1 MFSSLQSF
9 NMREDVGLNDVDL
22 SNISTKELNKLL
34 KKKGISKARQKEI
47 KKERRTL
54 KNRRVQGHGFDCI
67 WFF

>member
-1 MFSSLQSF
+1 
-9 NMREDVGLNDVDL
+9 MREDVGLNDVDL

-54 KNRRVQGHGFDCI
+54 KNRRVCMGFDCI
-67 WFF
+67 WVFLVPTKDLHS